1 MLPASVHCQWNLLG
15 YTQEQERKRRIFTSW
30 QADLPTG
37 CLESGLFP
45 HDSMPLPPSM
55 KGCCSGSTHQ
65 HQILIESVYDFFCVL
80 LALFKISQKK
90 EMEEER
96 SVCLVYTIQG
106 VLTCIPL
113 LHFTVVCLDKFSL
126 KAIWVN

>member
-1 MLPASVHCQWNLLG
+1 M
-15 YTQEQERKRRIFTSW
+15 IFS
-30 QADLPTG
+30 
-37 CLESGLFP
+37 
-45 HDSMPLPPSM
+45 
-55 KGCCSGSTHQ
+55 
-65 HQILIESVYDFFCVL
+65 VL

-113 LHFTVVCLDKFSL
+113 LHFTVVCLDKFNL